1 MFLECNSMSWQ
12 HHFPFEQCTDFD
24 PDFAFVLAQ
33 SIFVPIRSIRQDGR
47 GAIFASQNSS
57 CFVRFAMRIDLWA
70 FDSSLH
76 PTVAT
81 ASNLLCWQRSCL
93 LPTMET
99 RSEESQFEW
108 SSHDNA
114 SLMSPGRAYHVPPPP
129 DGDSNDSETDE
140 VPSLTHSTPFDS
152 ADTGPRSSPIG
163 TCVECKNTNWNWMA
177 AGWRCSRCG
186 CEKFYDACHYGDS
199 NDSGGTWIFVPHEA
213 ADHDRH
219 SMERKPDDPGAP
231 SSVGERAESEAMT
244 QDPTVD
250 PDTLRPLS
258 RRQRKAHR
266 RAAEERAQLNSATS
280 PNPKTLL
287 TSLPQTA
294 PKASSNTSNAWRD
307 DMLRGLNQAVADK
320 HDKDKDWTIQK
331 GPSPGVKY
339 RGGGGTPPSPPLWTY
354 GRDDLRAFQKW
365 ARKLEVWRVQIA
377 SYLPPNEAAMMLYVS
392 LKGEAEEELEWCDIA
407 QINHANGIDNIIE
420 ALKQPLMTKS
430 IYLKRRY
437 LHEYEYVQR
446 YANESIRSFCNRYG
460 RIERSL
466 KSVDINVGGM
476 YDSESRG
483 SRLLE
488 RMRLGLEQ
496 QRLILVASGQSLDFE
511 MIRGAAQ
518 VQFPDHRPTPPVQYL
533 REFDG
538 AKNDANGAQPRQ
550 PPRQLG
556 GKNGS
561 HFHGKDK
568 GKGVGKGSPSA
579 NRHTTYV
586 TEVNEAEEL
595 PDDQGDAE
603 GPTDDLGDTVA
614 TNDETNE
621 NEDGQT
627 EDAEEGDPADDLEE
641 VARCLT
647 VTARRLKGLTLGRK
661 FSGGSKTIAQR
672 KQESHCAACG
682 AKGHWQGD
690 SECPHASNNK
700 GGKSGKSKSSP
711 KGDAQPSNPGKKVLT
726 VQHGG
731 GKRLVTFLMRD
742 QVLMLRP
749 TPATKKLLEHTS
761 RHTWWRRRSVRST
774 KCSRTP
780 WTRLPGFWYWIRHA
794 KGHAAAQNGLSCGR
808 AWSATS
814 LICLPRRPPMQSRL
828 NLDMDLHSTATCMP
842 ICQ

>member
-57 CFVRFAMRIDLWA
+57 CFVRFATRIDLWA

-152 ADTGPRSSPIG
+152 ADTGPCSSPIW

-294 PKASSNTSNAWRD
+294 PKASSNASNAWTEPKDAFDFFASDCTEGEFKHLQCMARWHATRLESGCCRQAWQGQGLD
-307 DMLRGLNQAVADK
+307 HSEGPQSGRQIPRGN
-320 HDKDKDWTIQK
+320 
-331 GPSPGVKY
+331 
-339 RGGGGTPPSPPLWTY
+339 TPESTPL
-354 GRDDLRAFQKW
+354 DLRPRW
-365 ARKLEVWRVQIA
+365 SEGISEVGQ
-377 SYLPPNEAAMMLYVS
+377 EAWGVAHP
-392 LKGEAEEELEWCDIA
+392 D
-407 QINHANGIDNIIE
+407 
-420 ALKQPLMTKS
+420 
-430 IYLKRRY
+430 
-437 LHEYEYVQR
+437 
-446 YANESIRSFCNRYG
+446 
-460 RIERSL
+460 
-466 KSVDINVGGM
+466 SVI
-476 YDSESRG
+476 
-483 SRLLE
+483 
-488 RMRLGLEQ
+488 
-496 QRLILVASGQSLDFE
+496 
-511 MIRGAAQ
+511 
-518 VQFPDHRPTPPVQYL
+518 PT
-533 REFDG
+533 
-538 AKNDANGAQPRQ
+538 
-550 PPRQLG
+550 
-556 GKNGS
+556 
-561 HFHGKDK
+561 
-568 GKGVGKGSPSA
+568 
-579 NRHTTYV
+579 T
-586 TEVNEAEEL
+586 
-595 PDDQGDAE
+595 
-603 GPTDDLGDTVA
+603 
-614 TNDETNE
+614 
-621 NEDGQT
+621 
-627 EDAEEGDPADDLEE
+627 
-641 VARCLT
+641 
-647 VTARRLKGLTLGRK
+647 
-661 FSGGSKTIAQR
+661 
-672 KQESHCAACG
+672 
-682 AKGHWQGD
+682 
-690 SECPHASNNK
+690 
-700 GGKSGKSKSSP
+700 
-711 KGDAQPSNPGKKVLT
+711 
-726 VQHGG
+726 
-731 GKRLVTFLMRD
+731 
-742 QVLMLRP
+742 
-749 TPATKKLLEHTS
+749 
-761 RHTWWRRRSVRST
+761 
-774 KCSRTP
+774 
-780 WTRLPGFWYWIRHA
+780 
-794 KGHAAAQNGLSCGR
+794 
-808 AWSATS
+808 
-814 LICLPRRPPMQSRL
+814 
-828 NLDMDLHSTATCMP
+828 
-842 ICQ
+842 